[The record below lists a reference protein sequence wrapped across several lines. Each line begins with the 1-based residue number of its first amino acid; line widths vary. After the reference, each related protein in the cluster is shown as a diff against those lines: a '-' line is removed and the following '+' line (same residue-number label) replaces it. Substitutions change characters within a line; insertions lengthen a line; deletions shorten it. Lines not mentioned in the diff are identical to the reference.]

1 MLPPGPKGS
10 LFPTL
15 KFIRSPR
22 KMLEQ
27 WRADFGDPFLLHALN
42 GPIVLTGREDLIREI
57 FGSDPDLFDQFA
69 IQTILPVMGSGS
81 LFAMVGGQHRRE
93 RKLLMPMFHGDR
105 MRSYGKNM
113 CELAVQLAE
122 AKLAAGRVETLPLM
136 TDISFGVIVQNIIGG
151 ADPSELEGLVQASR
165 KVIEA
170 IRPILLFTRRSH
182 ISFLGLTPWDRFVR
196 AKEDL
201 YQKIDNI
208 IDRRQAG
215 NGTGSGAHDDILS
228 LLCQA
233 TYEDGQPM
241 TREHIRD
248 ELLTFLFAGHET
260 TALSMTW
267 AIYHLHR
274 HPVSLSRLLIELDQ
288 CGEDPVELASA
299 EYLKACVQ
307 ETLRLHPIV
316 TEVVRKLKQPLQL
329 DKFTI
334 PAGYAVSPVTVLA
347 HYNSEVYV
355 EPEAFKPERF
365 LEKSYSPFCYMPFG
379 GGHRRCVGA
388 AFATYE
394 MAMIL
399 GTLLK
404 RFSFQ
409 LLETTEVVPVR
420 KNVTMAP
427 SSSVPLTIKRR

>member
-10 LFPTL
+10 WSPTL

-22 KMLEQ
+22 QMLEK
-27 WRADFGDPFLLHALN
+27 WRAEFGDPFFLHALN

-57 FGSDPDLFDQFA
+57 FGTDPDLFDQFA

-81 LFAMVGGQHRRE
+81 IFSMVGSQHRRE
-93 RKLLMPMFHGDR
+93 RKLVMPMFHGDR
-105 MRSYGKNM
+105 MRSYGRNM
-113 CELAVQLAE
+113 CDLTAE
-122 AKLAAGRVETLPLM
+122 KTRRSLSSGRSETLPLM

-151 ADPSELEGLVQASR
+151 TEQNELDALVAASR
-165 KVIEA
+165 KVIET
-170 IRPILLFTRRSH
+170 IRPTLLFTRKTH
-182 ISFLGLTPWDRFVR
+182 ISFLGLTPWDRFCR
-196 AKEDL
+196 AKNEL
-201 YQKIDNI
+201 YAQIDRI
-208 IDRRQAG
+208 IDGRQ
-215 NGTGSGAHDDILS
+215 SSSQQHDDILS

-241 TREHIRD
+241 SREHIRD

-267 AIYHLHR
+267 AMYHLHR
-274 HPVSLSRLLIELDQ
+274 YPEVLERLRAELDQ
-288 CGEDPVELASA
+288 CGEDPADLASC

-307 ETLRLHPIV
+307 ETLRIHPIV

-329 DKFTI
+329 AEFTI

-347 HYNSEVYV
+347 HYNPDVY
-355 EPEAFKPERF
+355 PDPERF
-365 LEKSYSPFCYMPFG
+365 NPDRFIGKSYSPFVYMPFG

-388 AFATYE
+388 AFASYE
-394 MAMIL
+394 MSMVI
-399 GTLLK
+399 GTLIRQFKFELIEEK
-404 RFSFQ
+404 
-409 LLETTEVVPVR
+409 EVVPVR

-427 SSSVPLTIKRR
+427 SSNVPLRIWER

>member
-10 LFPTL
+10 WSPTL

-22 KMLEQ
+22 QMLEK
-27 WRADFGDPFLLHALN
+27 WRAEFGDPFLLHALN

-57 FGSDPDLFDQFA
+57 FGTDPDLFDQFA

-81 LFAMVGGQHRRE
+81 IFSMVGSQHRRE
-93 RKLLMPMFHGDR
+93 RKLVMPMFHGDR
-105 MRSYGKNM
+105 MRSYGRNM
-113 CELAVQLAE
+113 CDLT
-122 AKLAAGRVETLPLM
+122 AANAQQSLSSGRIETLPLM

-151 ADPSELEGLVQASR
+151 TEQNELDALVAASR
-165 KVIEA
+165 KVIAA
-170 IRPILLFTRRSH
+170 ISPILLFTRKSH
-182 ISFLGLTPWDRFVR
+182 ISFLGLTPWDKFCR
-196 AKEDL
+196 AKSEL
-201 YQKIDNI
+201 YAQIDRI
-208 IDRRQAG
+208 IDGRQS
-215 NGTGSGAHDDILS
+215 TSQQHDDILS

-267 AIYHLHR
+267 AMYHLHR
-274 HPVSLSRLLIELDQ
+274 YPEVLERLRAELDQ
-288 CGEDPVELASA
+288 CGEDPADLASC
-299 EYLKACVQ
+299 EFLKACVQ
-307 ETLRLHPIV
+307 ETLRIHPIV

-329 DKFTI
+329 AEFTI

-347 HYNSEVYV
+347 HYNPDVY
-355 EPEAFKPERF
+355 PDPERF
-365 LEKSYSPFCYMPFG
+365 NPDRFIGKSYSPFVYMPFG

-388 AFATYE
+388 AFASYE
-394 MAMIL
+394 MSMVI
-399 GTLLK
+399 GTLIR
-404 RFSFQ
+404 RFKFE
-409 LLETTEVVPVR
+409 LIEEKEVVPVR

-427 SSSVPLTIKRR
+427 SSDVPLRIWER